1 MKAYTLLLAA
11 GLLAVACQK
20 NDGGPTPR
28 EAEDPDWIRLEIKT
42 VFDGDEAY
50 SIWGDI
56 DKTLLVST
64 KAHIYATSDQGK
76 TWQERKNF
84 YSATYGLLAR
94 NDTVFA
100 LSNYVTDAQGQK
112 TASFVDYFTT
122 DLGKTWVYV
131 NTLPRGYEKY
141 YRLAQPFGRVEAAG
155 ITYRTQENTQ
165 PIANS
170 TSRLVVASDLL
181 RTAGTT
187 QTKMRLPAGHYLK
200 GLYLDGQQ
208 RLYVAASGLRF
219 DTNTGQAIDPTVG
232 RPAVVYVSRRPLP

>member
-1 MKAYTLLLAA
+1 MKRPFMFLAA

-20 NDGGPTPR
+20 KDPAIMPR
-28 EAEDPDWIRLEIKT
+28 ETEDPDWIKLEIKT
-42 VFDGDEAY
+42 VFSGDEAY

-64 KAHIYATSDQGK
+64 KAHIYSTSDQGK

-84 YSATYGLLAR
+84 YHATYGLLSR
-94 NDTVFA
+94 NDTIFA
-100 LSNYVTDAQGQK
+100 LSNYRVDAQGEK
-112 TASFVDYFTT
+112 TASYVDYFTT
-122 DLGKTWVYV
+122 DLGKTWVYIGTV
-131 NTLPRGYEKY
+131 PGGYGKY
-141 YRLAQPFGRVEAAG
+141 RNLSQPFGRVEAAG

-181 RTAGTT
+181 RTDGTS
-187 QTKMRLPAGHYLK
+187 QTKMHLPAGHYLK

-219 DTNTGQAIDPTVG
+219 DTTTGQAIDPTVG
-232 RPAVVYVSRRPLP
+232 RPAVIYISRRPRP

>member
-1 MKAYTLLLAA
+1 MKHSFLLLAA

-20 NDGGPTPR
+20 KDPEITPR
-28 EAEDPDWIRLEIKT
+28 ETEDPDWIKLEIKT
-42 VFDGDEAY
+42 VFSGDEAY

-56 DKTLLVST
+56 DKTMLVST

-76 TWQERKNF
+76 TWQERRNF
-84 YSATYGLLAR
+84 YRATYGLLSR

-100 LSNYVTDAQGQK
+100 LSNYRTDAQGQK
-112 TASFVDYFTT
+112 TASYVDYFTP
-122 DLGKTWVYV
+122 DLGKTWAYV
-131 NTLPRGYEKY
+131 GTVPRGYEKY
-141 YRLAQPFGRVEAAG
+141 YLLAQPFGRVKAAG

-170 TSRLVVASDLL
+170 TDRLVVASDLL
-181 RTAGTT
+181 RTEGTT
-187 QTKMRLPAGHYLK
+187 QTKMRLPVGHYLK

-219 DTNTGQAIDPTVG
+219 DTSTGQAIEPTVG
-232 RPAVVYVSRRPLP
+232 RPAVVYVSRRPRP

>member
-1 MKAYTLLLAA
+1 MKHPFLLLAA

-20 NDGGPTPR
+20 KDPEATPR
-28 EAEDPDWIRLEIKT
+28 ETEDPDWIKLEIKT
-42 VFDGDEAY
+42 VFSGDEAY

-84 YSATYGLLAR
+84 YSATYGLLSR
-94 NDTVFA
+94 NDTIFA
-100 LSNYVTDAQGQK
+100 LSNYRTDAQGQK
-112 TASFVDYFTT
+112 TASYVDYFTA
-122 DLGKTWVYV
+122 DLGQTWAYV
-131 NTLPRGYEKY
+131 GSVPRGYEKY
-141 YRLAQPFGRVEAAG
+141 HTLSQSFGRVEAAG

-165 PIANS
+165 AIANS
-170 TSRLVVASDLL
+170 STRMVVASDLL
-181 RTAGTT
+181 RTDGAT

-219 DTNTGQAIDPTVG
+219 DASTGQPIDPTVG

>member
-1 MKAYTLLLAA
+1 MKHPSLLLAA

-20 NDGGPTPR
+20 KDPEATPR
-28 EAEDPDWIRLEIKT
+28 ETEDPDWIKLEIKT

-84 YSATYGLLAR
+84 ASATYGFVSR
-94 NDTVFA
+94 NDTIFA
-100 LSNYVTDAQGQK
+100 LSNYLTDAQGQK

-122 DLGKTWVYV
+122 DLGKTWVHV
-131 NTLPRGYEKY
+131 NTVPRGREKY
-141 YRLAQPFGRVEAAG
+141 YRLTQPFGRVEAAG
-155 ITYRTQENTQ
+155 NTYRTQENTQ

-181 RTAGTT
+181 RTDGTT
-187 QTKMRLPAGHYLK
+187 QTKMRLPTGHYLK

-219 DTNTGQAIDPTVG
+219 DTSTGEAIDPTVG

>member
-1 MKAYTLLLAA
+1 MKHPFLLLAA

-20 NDGGPTPR
+20 KDPEITPR
-28 EAEDPDWIRLEIKT
+28 EAEDADWIKLEIKT
-42 VFDGDEAY
+42 VFNGDEAY

-84 YSATYGLLAR
+84 YSPTYGLLAR

-100 LSNYVTDAQGQK
+100 LNNYITDTQGQK

-122 DLGKTWVYV
+122 DLGKTWTYV
-131 NTLPRGYEKY
+131 NTVPGGYQKY
-141 YRLAQPFGRVEAAG
+141 HRLTQPFGRVAAAG

-181 RTAGTT
+181 RTDGTA

-200 GLYLDGQQ
+200 GLYLDGQR

-219 DTNTGQAIDPTVG
+219 NTSTGQAIDPTVG

>member
-1 MKAYTLLLAA
+1 MKRPFLLLAA

-20 NDGGPTPR
+20 KDPEITPR
-28 EAEDPDWIRLEIKT
+28 ETEDPDWIKLEIKT
-42 VFDGDEAY
+42 VFSGDEAY

-64 KAHIYATSDQGK
+64 KAHIFSTSDQGK

-84 YSATYGLLAR
+84 YSTTYGFVSR
-94 NDTVFA
+94 NDTLFA
-100 LSNYVTDAQGQK
+100 LSNYRTDAQGEK
-112 TASFVDYFTT
+112 TASYVDYFTT
-122 DLGKTWVYV
+122 DLGKTWAYI
-131 NTLPRGYEKY
+131 NILPRGYEKY
-141 YRLAQPFGRVEAAG
+141 HNLSQPFGRVEAAG
-155 ITYRTQENTQ
+155 ITYRTRENTE

-181 RTAGTT
+181 RTDATG

-200 GLYLDGQQ
+200 GLYLDAQQ

-219 DTNTGQAIDPTVG
+219 DTTTGKAIDPTMG
-232 RPAVVYVSRRPLP
+232 RPAVVYISRRPRP

>member
-1 MKAYTLLLAA
+1 MKHPFLLLAA
-11 GLLAVACQK
+11 GLFAVACQK
-20 NDGGPTPR
+20 KDAEITPR
-28 EAEDPDWIRLEIKT
+28 EAEDPDWIKLEIKT
-42 VFDGDEAY
+42 VFNGDEAY

-64 KAHIYATSDQGK
+64 KANIYATSDQGK

-84 YSATYGLLAR
+84 YSPTYGLLAR

-100 LSNYVTDAQGQK
+100 LNNYITDTQGQK

-122 DLGKTWVYV
+122 DLGKTWTYV
-131 NTLPRGYEKY
+131 NTVPGGYQKY
-141 YRLAQPFGRVEAAG
+141 HRLTQPFGRIEAAG

-181 RTAGTT
+181 RTDGTT
-187 QTKMRLPAGHYLK
+187 QTKVRLPASHYLK
-200 GLYLDGQQ
+200 GLYLDGQR

-219 DTNTGQAIDPTVG
+219 DTSTGQAIDPTVG